1 MRIALVAHNGSP
13 LTPATGQEPL
23 SQAASVAAH
32 ARGLAKLGHRV
43 TVYARRDS
51 RALPGSAILAPRV
64 TVEHITAGPLTPLN
78 GTELA
83 ATVAE
88 FSDQLAQRWRKN
100 PPDVVHAYFWT
111 SGLAALSA
119 ARGRDVPLV
128 QTFGTLGVAERRHG
142 NAVDGNDVRIRMEA
156 CLARRAHAVLA
167 STSAEAAD
175 LVGMGVSRAAVTV
188 VPTGVDTVEFG
199 PEGPVAKR
207 GSGPRLLAVVPRLDG
222 QQGLGTVL
230 RMLTRVPGAELVI
243 AGGPPRSQLRNDT
256 ACQELTGLAEQLG
269 VADRVS
275 FTGKVAPGGLPAL
288 LRSADLLVSAA
299 PYEPCGAVALAAMA
313 CGTPVAAV
321 ALGAC
326 ADAVLDGTTG
336 ALVPP
341 GRPDLFARRVRDLLA
356 SPLRL
361 EAYGIAA
368 ADRAAARYSWDRIS
382 RETVA
387 AYERCLRPAA
397 ASTVGARPASTA
409 GVRPVSTASAG
420 AASMSGTR
428 PASLAGAVAR

>member
-13 LTPATGQEPL
+13 LTPATGQEPM

-43 TVYARRDS
+43 TIYARRDS

-64 TVEHITAGPLTPLN
+64 TVEHVTAGPLAPLS
-78 GTELA
+78 GADLA

-88 FSDQLAQRWRKN
+88 FSDQLAQRWHRN

-111 SGLAALSA
+111 SGLAATAA
-119 ARGRDVPLV
+119 ARGRDIPLV

-142 NAVDGNDVRIRMEA
+142 NAVDGNDVRIRLEA
-156 CLARRAHAVLA
+156 CLARGAHAVLA
-167 STSAEAAD
+167 GTATEAAD
-175 LVGMGVSRAAVTV
+175 LVSMGVPRACVSV
-188 VPTGVDTVEFG
+188 VPCGVDTTEFG

-207 GSGPRLLAVVPRLDG
+207 GSRPRLLAVVTRLDG
-222 QQGLGTVL
+222 RQGLGTLL

-243 AGGPPRSQLRNDT
+243 AGGPARSQLRKD
-256 ACQELTGLAEQLG
+256 AAYRELTGLAECLG

-275 FTGKVAPGGLPAL
+275 FTGKIVPGTLPAL
-288 LRSADLLVSAA
+288 LRSADVLVSAA
-299 PYEPCGAVALAAMA
+299 PYEPSGALILAAMA
-313 CGTPVAAV
+313 CGTPVVAPAV
-321 ALGAC
+321 GAC

-336 ALVPP
+336 VLVPL
-341 GRPDLFARRVRDLLA
+341 GRPDLLARRVRALLA
-356 SPLRL
+356 SPLRV
-361 EAYGIAA
+361 EAFGIAA

-387 AYERCLRPAA
+387 AYEHCLRPAA
-397 ASTVGARPASTA
+397 ASM
-409 GVRPVSTASAG
+409 AG
-420 AASMSGTR
+420 AESG
-428 PASLAGAVAR
+428 

>member
-13 LTPATGQEPL
+13 LTPATGQEPM

-43 TVYARRDS
+43 TLYARRDS

-64 TVEHITAGPLTPLN
+64 TVEHVTAGPPAPLS
-78 GTELA
+78 GAELA

-88 FSDQLAQRWRKN
+88 FSDQLAQRWHKAT
-100 PPDVVHAYFWT
+100 PDVVHAYFWT

-119 ARGRDVPLV
+119 ARGHDIPLV

-142 NAVDGNDVRIRMEA
+142 NPVEGNDVRIRLEA
-156 CLARRAHAVLA
+156 CLARSAHAVLA
-167 STSAEAAD
+167 STGTEAAD
-175 LVGMGVSRAAVTV
+175 LVSMGVSRAALTV
-188 VPTGVDTVEFG
+188 VPNGVDTTEFG

-207 GSGPRLLAVVPRLDG
+207 GSHARLLAVVPRLNG
-222 QQGLGTVL
+222 QQGFGVLL

-243 AGGPPRSQLRNDT
+243 AGGPARSQLRNDP
-256 ACQELTGLAEQLG
+256 AYQKLTTLAERLG
-269 VADRVS
+269 VAARVS
-275 FTGKVAPGGLPAL
+275 FTGKIAPGGLPAL

-299 PYEPCGAVALAAMA
+299 SYEPTGAVALAAMA
-313 CGTPVAAV
+313 CGTPVAAPAV
-321 ALGAC
+321 GAC

-336 ALVPP
+336 MLVPP
-341 GRPDLFARRVRDLLA
+341 GRPDLLARRVRDLLA

-361 EAYGIAA
+361 EAFGIAA
-368 ADRAAARYSWDRIS
+368 ADRATARYSWDRIS

-387 AYERCLRPAA
+387 AYERCLPA
-397 ASTVGARPASTA
+397 
-409 GVRPVSTASAG
+409 
-420 AASMSGTR
+420 
-428 PASLAGAVAR
+428 ASLAGAQSG